1 MPDPLSERFERGDVL
16 SPDCPSRGVLRHL
29 TSRWGVL
36 ALIALD
42 AGPLRFSGLRR
53 RIGGVSERM
62 LAQTL
67 QALEADGMVARR
79 AFPVVPPH
87 VEYALTPLGAEATER
102 VRALV
107 DWIEVSLPRI
117 RGAPP
122 GEGPSREGPSGE
134 GCVSRPDL

>member
-1 MPDPLSERFERGDVL
+1 
-16 SPDCPSRGVLRHL
+16 
-29 TSRWGVL
+29 
-36 ALIALD
+36 
-42 AGPLRFSGLRR
+42 
-53 RIGGVSERM
+53 
-62 LAQTL
+62 

-87 VEYALTPLGAEATER
+87 VEYSLTPLGAEAAER

-117 RGAPP
+117 REAPP